1 MDREL
6 IYCLTKVGC
15 KGLVMRPNV
24 KTIDCIKMINRIIP
38 ELSQTKGEI
47 NSKTL
52 PSLKHLILTP
62 GDNCKQMN
70 VPSGMHSYTELIRQ
84 GANNKQDE
92 RRTRQSQMDGDT
104 PLAVYYTSGT
114 TGQPN
119 AATLTNFNM

>member
-114 TGQPN
+114 TGQPK

>member
-15 KGLVMRPNV
+15 KGLVMRPSV

-52 PSLKHLILTP
+52 PLLKHLILTP

-114 TGQPN
+114 TGQPK